1 MGTRAI
7 RELPLAASLLLLAA
21 AVFHGEAAGDGMV
34 PWLAAGALAALV
46 LLAALDGIPH
56 GFVALLPLAALTA
69 WLALSISW
77 SALPDRSWD
86 YADRTFLYLL
96 FAAVGLWLGGRT
108 RQLALGLCALL
119 GAVVLWSLG
128 SKVFPVGA
136 EPVIGVRSRLDTPV
150 GLWNQLALLGDFAL
164 PLALWLAGRLRILG
178 TLLAYAWGVAIV
190 LTLSRGGLAVAAVVV
205 VAWIAL
211 DDERADALVTVVA
224 AGLPAAGVAGLA
236 FALPGVTG
244 ENPSSATRWHDG
256 LLFGLALLAGGAL
269 AAALSQL
276 PRPRSSTVLRRVLVV
291 AAALAIAALVVGAL
305 VKGPAAWR
313 QFTASGS
320 VANQGARA
328 SLSSNLRWTWW
339 RQAWHGFAD
348 HPALGTG
355 AGSFNVTNLRYR
367 TSYLDYTIEPHDL
380 PVQFLSEAGAV
391 GLALFALV
399 AFALVRPGFRRR
411 RYELALALIPVAY
424 LLHGLVDIDWDFV
437 AVSAPAFLVGGAL
450 AGRPSERRVGGFATL
465 LAAGAAAVAFC
476 VLLLPWLGERWAD
489 AAFVADTPAQATK
502 LANRARAVDPLLVEP
517 YWALAAAAEERRRY
531 ANARNYYRLATERQP
546 QNAETWLLSAEF
558 ELRHGCA
565 RHALAAFYRFNAL
578 DRYAAPSDGPAEYL
592 HALKLVNSG
601 KPLC

>member
-150 GLWNQLALLGDFAL
+150 GLWNQLAL
-164 PLALWLAGRLRILG
+164 
-178 TLLAYAWGVAIV
+178 
-190 LTLSRGGLAVAAVVV
+190 
-205 VAWIAL
+205 
-211 DDERADALVTVVA
+211 
-224 AGLPAAGVAGLA
+224 LA

-531 ANARNYYRLATERQP
+531 ANARNEER
-546 QNAETWLLSAEF
+546 
-558 ELRHGCA
+558 R
-565 RHALAAFYRFNAL
+565 
-578 DRYAAPSDGPAEYL
+578 
-592 HALKLVNSG
+592 V
-601 KPLC
+601 